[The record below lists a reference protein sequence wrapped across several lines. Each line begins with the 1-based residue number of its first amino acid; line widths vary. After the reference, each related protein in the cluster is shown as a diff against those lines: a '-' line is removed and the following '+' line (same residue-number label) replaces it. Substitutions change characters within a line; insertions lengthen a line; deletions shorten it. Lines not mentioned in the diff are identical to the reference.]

1 MSAHGETRRRAFEAA
16 CTLAAEGQRPTLLSV
31 RERLNGRGGQKA
43 IADGLSDWIDEAA
56 TRFTIPGVPEEL
68 RSQVV
73 ALWDL
78 ASRQADGRWAEARGA
93 LEARLAASEA
103 AHTATLGDLE
113 LATTAISAHLATI
126 AALQTERAG
135 LVDRRDA
142 LSLDLEAR
150 LAEIT
155 ALRGDLD
162 AAQVAAEQLAGARDT
177 QARRAD
183 REAQRADATKASLDA
198 AHGQI
203 LTLQVQVGELTTQGA
218 LLEQARNTAEAALG
232 PLREDLERIRAS
244 ILERDGQVQALTAAL
259 GREQEGREADVQHWL
274 ARLEERQ
281 AEVTAARA
289 RETASGEE
297 RQRLQEAVARLRR
310 ERHALQHPEP
320 PPAASGSP
328 EPS

>member
-1 MSAHGETRRRAFEAA
+1 MSAHGETRRRAFEVA

-56 TRFTIPGVPEEL
+56 TRFAIPGVPEEL
-68 RSQVV
+68 RTQVV

-78 ASRQADGRWAEARGA
+78 ASRQADGRWAQDRGA

-103 AHTATLGDLE
+103 AHAATLADLE
-113 LATTAISAHLATI
+113 QTTTALSAHLATI
-126 AALQTERAG
+126 AALQAERAE
-135 LVDRRDA
+135 LMDRRDA
-142 LSLDLEAR
+142 LSLELEARRAEITTLHADLEAAR
-150 LAEIT
+150 VTSE
-155 ALRGDLD
+155 R
-162 AAQVAAEQLAGARDT
+162 VAGERDT

-218 LLEQARNTAEAALG
+218 LLGQARNAAEAALG
-232 PLREDLERIRAS
+232 PLRADLERMRQAIV
-244 ILERDGQVQALTAAL
+244 ERDDQVQALTTAL

-281 AEVTAARA
+281 AEVAAARA
-289 RETASGEE
+289 RETAWGEE

-310 ERHALQHPEP
+310 ELHALQHPEP
-320 PPAASGSP
+320 PPAAGGSP

>member
-16 CTLAAEGQRPTLLSV
+16 CALAAEGQRPTLLSV

-56 TRFTIPGVPEEL
+56 TRFAIPGVPEEL
-68 RSQVV
+68 RAQVV

-78 ASRQADGRWAEARGA
+78 ASRQADGRWTEARGA

-103 AHTATLGDLE
+103 AHAARLADLE
-113 LATTAISAHLATI
+113 RATTAISAHLATI
-126 AALQTERAG
+126 TTVQAERAA

-155 ALRGDLD
+155 ILHADL
-162 AAQVAAEQLAGARDT
+162 VAARATSEQLASERDT

-218 LLEQARNTAEAALG
+218 LLEQARNTAEAAFG
-232 PLREDLERIRAS
+232 PLREDLERMRAS
-244 ILERDGQVQALTAAL
+244 VLERNGQVQALTAAL

-289 RETASGEE
+289 REAAWGEE

-310 ERHALQHPEP
+310 ELHVLQAPGT
-320 PPAASGSP
+320 AAGRQ
-328 EPS
+328 